1 MVSFNLYFKNEVEV
15 KYEYYPNGNKEY
27 KPGVILIDIAKM
39 KIKEIIPSEQDFYVK
54 HTVEELNK
62 LRNDANQMRIESGRP
77 EITEEEW
84 PSAKEDIEYF
94 KYAQHVID
102 KIDEMYEAN
111 GAFPSEGIVAWY

>member
-15 KYEYYPNGNKEY
+15 KYEYYPNGNKVF
-27 KPGVILIDIAKM
+27 KPGFIIIDIAKM